1 MARSIDYRS
10 TSPFP
15 ADEVYATMVD
25 PEYLRARLSAMGGPG
40 ADLLEHT
47 ADEQGARYRL
57 KHGVSARNLPPIA
70 TSMVRGD
77 LVIERTE
84 SLTRDASGQY
94 SGKVAVAIRG
104 MPASAVGRM
113 RLADQDGSGSEFAV
127 RANVTVKVPL
137 IGGKIEDVVAD
148 QVRNLLAAEMAF
160 TLQWI
165 EQNR

>member
-1 MARSIDYRS
+1 
-10 TSPFP
+10 
-15 ADEVYATMVD
+15 MVD

-47 ADEQGARYRL
+47 ADAQGARYRL

-84 SLTRDASGQY
+84 SLAREGSGQY
-94 SGKVAVAIRG
+94 SGDVAVTIRG
-104 MPASAVGRM
+104 MSASAAGRM
-113 RLADQDGSGSEFAV
+113 RLIDQDGSGSEFAV

-137 IGGKIEDVVAD
+137 IGGKIEGVVAE
-148 QVRNLLAAEMAF
+148 QVRKLLAAEAEF
-160 TLQWI
+160 TTWWI